1 MEFELKNYAKWIL
14 SGEHAV
20 LQGGKALAFPLRNFY
35 FQANGEFSQTG
46 NKKEINVESCNEEL
60 IIIIKK
66 LLISAIKLFNI
77 KPFYSSYKINFAGN
91 IPIKCGLGSS
101 AAICVLIAKI
111 VSLFIPNIKYNH
123 LFLFSVAKTLE
134 NNFHKKSSG
143 LDVAVSLFNKP
154 IIFENCSVKEILSVP
169 FWPHLGLS
177 FSGTESLT
185 AECAQKVQRI
195 RETDLS
201 YSQELDNYMNE
212 SANMCEIALKQ
223 GDPDLLRAGI
233 DLGCDVFRK
242 WGLVS
247 DKLDEHIKFLKSQG
261 AIAAKPIGSGLGGCV
276 VSLWPKKNKNYEDI
290 CLTLENP

>member
-20 LQGGKALAFPLRNFY
+20 LRGAKALAFPLRSFS
-35 FQANGEFSQTG
+35 FQAKGEFSRSGDRQ
-46 NKKEINVESCNEEL
+46 EINVESSNEEL
-60 IIIIKK
+60 ILIIKN
-66 LLISAIKLFNI
+66 LLESAIRLFNI
-77 KPFYSSYKINFAGN
+77 TPFYPSYKINFSGN

-143 LDVAVSLFNKP
+143 LDVAVSLFDKP
-154 IIFENCSVKEILSVP
+154 IIFEGCSVKETLTVSS
-169 FWPHLGLS
+169 WPHLGLS
-177 FSGTESLT
+177 FSGIESST
-185 AECAQKVQRI
+185 AECAKRVQEI
-195 RETDLS
+195 RKRDLA

-223 GDPDLLRAGI
+223 GDFDLLRTGI

-247 DKLDEHIKFLKSQG
+247 ETLDEHIKFLKSQG
-261 AIAAKPIGSGLGGCV
+261 ALAAKPIGSGLGGCV
-276 VSLWPKKNKNYEDI
+276 VSLWPEKNKNFEDI